1 MISYY
6 RTQKVEI
13 ILVSGNNPCHL
24 CIQWSSLQVVVILA
38 DNDNSETPIKVILE
52 TYNLPEMLMVLY
64 AQMCSFMA
72 KYANLDFSDI
82 LRSMSTI

>member
-1 MISYY
+1 
-6 RTQKVEI
+6 
-13 ILVSGNNPCHL
+13 
-24 CIQWSSLQVVVILA
+24 LQVVVILA

-82 LRSMSTI
+82 LGN